1 MDLKWSFEKERSKKS
16 ICPIDFHCHE
26 YIAPFHTIFPL
37 ILSVHTDSQKKEFP
51 FCLIVKILWKCVPYK
66 SIFFFLENVCF
77 AKEGILCIY
86 LNKRVSVWMK
96 EMLIEWFFCNNIY
109 FVNRK
114 CWFWIIDREVL
125 FGKDEIML
133 IFIVL
138 FFLR

>member
-1 MDLKWSFEKERSKKS
+1 MDSKWSFEKERSKKS

-37 ILSVHTDSQKKEFP
+37 ILSFYTDNQKKEFP

-86 LNKRVSVWMK
+86 LNKRGICLDGRNAEWM
-96 EMLIEWFFCNNIY
+96 IFCNNIY
-109 FVNRK
+109 FINRK
-114 CWFWIIDREVL
+114 CR
-125 FGKDEIML
+125 
-133 IFIVL
+133 
-138 FFLR
+138 FLKYKSRSVVW